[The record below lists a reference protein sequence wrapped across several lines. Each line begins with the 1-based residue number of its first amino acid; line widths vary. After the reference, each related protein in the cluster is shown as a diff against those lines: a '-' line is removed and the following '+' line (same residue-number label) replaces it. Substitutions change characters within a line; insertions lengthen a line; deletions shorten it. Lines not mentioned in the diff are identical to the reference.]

1 MIIRSRAP
9 MRISLGGGGTDVS
22 PYIEE
27 HGGIVLNTTINK
39 YAYASLVPKDGES
52 INIKSLDYKI
62 DLSFSINEV
71 PTYNGELDLV
81 KAVIKTLN
89 ISQGFDLILRSD
101 VPPGAGLGASSTL
114 TTALIGAFKHWKN
127 LVYTDYELAELAYQ
141 IERKEVGITGGKQDQ
156 YASVFGGVNYI
167 EFYADKTIV
176 HPLRIKSETLNELEY
191 RMLLCYTGRSHISS
205 EIIKDQVNNYVENRQ
220 DTRKALD
227 ETKKLAIEIKNSLVL
242 GKIDEVGYLL
252 DEGWRIKKIFSDKI
266 TSPFVDELYETA
278 KKNGA
283 TGGKLLGAGGGGH
296 LLFICNENKRY
307 QVVETL
313 EKAGAQITPFAFV
326 YTGLQSWRIEN

>member
-242 GKIDEVGYLL
+242 GKFDEVGYLL

-307 QVVETL
+307 QVVEAL